1 MIIPRITFW
10 IAILLGGALLGIYLD
25 ARLFAGYLHDVYFHI
40 LTLPMGLVLLYAVML
55 VSRNTGRILAH
66 MGRVGDLPRME
77 TNRLV
82 TTGVYSCMRHPM
94 HLGLMFFPLSLAL
107 ILGSASFIMII
118 APAEMLLILVMIRF
132 VEEPEAIRKFGD
144 SYIEYMRHV
153 PAFNLKPS
161 CLAMLFK
168 VDAQ

>member
-1 MIIPRITFW
+1 MVSRITFW
-10 IAILLGGALLGIYLD
+10 IIILLGGALLGIYLD

-40 LTLPMGLVLLYAVML
+40 LTFPMGLVLLYAVMV
-55 VSRNTGRILAH
+55 VSRNTGRLLAQ
-66 MGRVGDLPRME
+66 MGREGSLPLME

-107 ILGSASFIMII
+107 VLGSVSFIMII
-118 APAEMLLILVMIRF
+118 APAEMLLILVMIKV

-144 SYIEYMRHV
+144 AYINYMKDV

-161 CLAMLFK
+161 CLARLFK
-168 VDAQ
+168 IDVQ